1 MNYNSIRLDVE
12 ADGYTVCLF
21 EFPYLYVNTGET
33 IEKWVLRKP
42 GEGCNNTHWGDSE
55 FEFCSSVG
63 VTKCPPALAEGGKH
77 SYLTRKQVMMER
89 RAKEI

>member
-1 MNYNSIRLDVE
+1 MNHNGIRL

-21 EFPYLYVNTGET
+21 ESPYLYVNTGEA

-42 GEGCNNTHWGDSE
+42 GKGGSE

-63 VTKCPPALAEGGKH
+63 VTKCPPALVEGGEH

-89 RAKEI
+89 RAFANRSSYR